1 MSRPNSTRR
10 ASLAGRRV
18 AITGGT
24 TGIGRGIAVTLA
36 KAGARVAIC
45 GLDDHLDEALA
56 DLRAHDADAWGERLD
71 LAEPEAAGAFVAAAA
86 ERLGGLDAVVANA
99 GRPAGGLCNMDE
111 ADWRDAVAVNFT
123 SVLATCY
130 HGANAMPQGGDVLIT
145 GSMSAHRPGGGSSVY
160 ASANAGLLVFAEA
173 FRQEM
178 GERGVHVTIIEPGK
192 TGSDLF
198 GDTYTDEEMRG
209 HIAAGRMLAAEDVGR
224 AAAFALTSPP
234 GCVVSGLRLEPRL
247 HV

>member
-1 MSRPNSTRR
+1 MSRE
-10 ASLAGRRV
+10 SLAGRRV

-24 TGIGRGIAVTLA
+24 TGIGRGIAMTLA
-36 KAGARVAIC
+36 RAGARVAIC
-45 GLDDHLDEALA
+45 GLDQYLDDALA
-56 DLRAHDADAWGERLD
+56 DLHASGADAWGQRVD
-71 LAEPEAAGAFVAAAA
+71 LAEPEAAGAFVEAAAGH
-86 ERLGGLDAVVANA
+86 LDGLDAVVANA
-99 GRPAGGLCNMDE
+99 GRPAGGLCDMDE

-130 HGANAMPQGGDVLIT
+130 HGANAMPEGGDVLIT

-160 ASANAGLLVFAEA
+160 AGANAGLLVFAEA

-178 GERGVHVTIIEPGK
+178 GPRGVHVTIIEPGK
-192 TGSDLF
+192 AGSDLF
-198 GDTYTDEEMRG
+198 GDTYTAEEIEAFTAEG
-209 HIAAGRMLAAEDVGR
+209 KMLAAEDVGR

-234 GCVVSGLRLEPRL
+234 GCVVSGMRLEPRL

>member
-1 MSRPNSTRR
+1 MSRE
-10 ASLAGRRV
+10 SLAGRRV

-24 TGIGRGIAVTLA
+24 TGIGRGIAMTLA
-36 KAGARVAIC
+36 RAGARVAIC
-45 GLDDHLDEALA
+45 GQDQYLYDALA
-56 DLRAHDADAWGERLD
+56 DLRAHDEQAWGQRID
-71 LAEPEAAGAFVAAAA
+71 LAEPEAAGAFIGSAA

-99 GRPAGGLCNMDE
+99 GRPAGGICDMDE

-130 HGANAMPQGGDVLIT
+130 HGANAMPEGGDVLIT

-160 ASANAGLLVFAEA
+160 AGANAGLLVFAEA

-178 GERGVHVTIIEPGK
+178 GPRGVHVTIIEPGK

-198 GDTYTDEEMRG
+198 GGTYTTEEIEAFTREG
-209 HIAAGRMLAAEDVGR
+209 KMLAAADVGR